1 MLGIRFRVVTDC
13 SGVTY
18 LDSHHNTK
26 PEAAWWLDQL
36 NDYDYSFRH
45 RSGSRIAHVDALSR
59 APMEECELNAVP
71 DFEPEG
77 PPEFSERNVY
87 YTVPIEVSMVQ
98 AQDSDIQALTSV
110 LTKQNKKKPRR
121 TPGDTLRVQEYKLA
135 RNILY
140 YVYETG
146 NRKRNL
152 FVVL

>member
-1 MLGIRFRVVTDC
+1 
-13 SGVTY
+13 
-18 LDSHHNTK
+18 
-26 PEAAWWLDQL
+26 
-36 NDYDYSFRH
+36 
-45 RSGSRIAHVDALSR
+45 
-59 APMEECELNAVP
+59 MEECELNAVP

-110 LTKQNKKKPRR
+110 LTKQNKKKTRR